1 MSARQQTLH
10 SSVILRLSPSAKAVH
25 EHSVAM
31 AFLRRTWANAK
42 FRGQTHS
49 IALEIKLVDSYAPR
63 KIRDR
68 RP

>member
-42 FRGQTHS
+42 FKGQTHS
-49 IALEIKLVDSYAPR
+49 IALDSSW
-63 KIRDR
+63 
-68 RP
+68 